1 MTSSLH
7 YEFSVAVLKG
17 DVIELERLLNAG
29 ADICVRNDQA
39 LQTAAKYGYLPVVR
53 LLVDRGAEIHAWGEA
68 ALCDAA
74 FNGHL
79 TIVQFLLDR
88 GANPH
93 ADNGSPLSAAVC
105 SAKLPVVQ
113 LLLDRGADIHAN
125 RDKALTVAA
134 SRGHREVVTLLLH
147 NGADAT
153 QIDLA
158 DLWENDLAMVLN
170 YLTPEQRP
178 ALMEAVTNNAC
189 RSASELIRLGSDP
202 DADNKAALRLAIRK
216 KNPDMVATLIAGGAS
231 IEGIKTTQPRIAEIL
246 MTDRIRQAAAFKQ
259 PGRTRNRIV
268 STL

>member
-7 YEFSVAVLKG
+7 YEFSVAVLEG

-29 ADICVRNDQA
+29 ADIYVRNDQA
-39 LQTAAKYGYLPVVR
+39 LQTAARYGYLPVVQ
-53 LLVDRGAEIHAWGEA
+53 LLVDRGAEIHTCGEA

-93 ADNGSPLSAAVC
+93 ANNGGALHAAAC

-125 RDKALTVAA
+125 RDEVLRMAA
-134 SRGHREVVTLLLH
+134 SRGHRAVVTLLLD

-153 QIDLA
+153 QIDLP

-178 ALMEAVTNNAC
+178 ALMEAVTNDAC
-189 RSASELIRLGSDP
+189 RSAAQLIRLGADP
-202 DADNKAALRLAIRK
+202 NADNKAALRLAIRK

-231 IEGIKTTQPRIAEIL
+231 IEGFKTTQPRIIQVFMGARIIQMAE
-246 MTDRIRQAAAFKQ
+246 TKQTPRI
-259 PGRTRNRIV
+259 RNRIV